1 MHITNQRQDKTM
13 FTDIILIAIICVL
26 LIDITPIM
34 HSIKSYIAKQLS
46 KKTKMKISASDINIK
61 PIDCS
66 ICMTFW
72 LSLFWVIFIYY
83 LTLPA
88 LAFILFI
95 ACLTP
100 LIKSLF
106 YVVYDAID
114 YVQNYVSSILNTQ
127 K

>member
-1 MHITNQRQDKTM
+1 M
-13 FTDIILIAIICVL
+13 FADILLIAIICVL

-34 HSIKSYIAKQLS
+34 HSIKSYIAKKLT

-66 ICMTFW
+66 LCMTFW
-72 LSLFWVIFIYY
+72 FSLFWVMLIYH
-83 LTLPA
+83 LTLLA

-100 LIKSLF
+100 LIKDAF
-106 YVVYDAID
+106 YVVYDAIN
-114 YVQNYVSSILNTQ
+114 YVQIYLSELFKWKSFSA
-127 K
+127 